1 MPPRKSVVSQL
12 PSDTVDAV
20 KSSVVKPLKD
30 KACLSRSDAIALIG
44 VLLTFV
50 LWVLSQVLPDTQL
63 QEVVDGNQQI
73 SEQLQQTNELNE
85 QVVESVQILCDEV
98 VVLSDKLDALSDN
111 LDVLIEQGHG
121 SYDSQNLP
129 NDTANGE
136 SQNETTDAQN

>member
-1 MPPRKSVVSQL
+1 M
-12 PSDTVDAV
+12 
-20 KSSVVKPLKD
+20 
-30 KACLSRSDAIALIG
+30 
-44 VLLTFV
+44 
-50 LWVLSQVLPDTQL
+50 
-63 QEVVDGNQQI
+63 
-73 SEQLQQTNELNE
+73 
-85 QVVESVQILCDEV
+85 QILCDEV